1 MVCLS
6 HFGKSP
12 AKSLTLEMGLPSPL
26 TPSTWTEPV
35 LHTTAERKKIQT
47 MTISQDLLPEPAKEW
62 EEAGGYQNSGPISRQ
77 RQQQRGG
84 VQVTRSEVLR
94 GWRRAVGRLL
104 LLPLLLFRAWG

>member
-47 MTISQDLLPEPAKEW
+47 ITISQDLLPEPAKEW
-62 EEAGGYQNSGPISRQ
+62 EEAGGISELWFNFQTEAAAEGQSSGN
-77 RQQQRGG
+77 
-84 VQVTRSEVLR
+84 QV
-94 GWRRAVGRLL
+94 
-104 LLPLLLFRAWG
+104 

>member
-1 MVCLS
+1 
-6 HFGKSP
+6 
-12 AKSLTLEMGLPSPL
+12 
-26 TPSTWTEPV
+26 
-35 LHTTAERKKIQT
+35 

-77 RQQQRGG
+77 KQQQRGG